1 MTVAG
6 QAARNVAA
14 TREDMTMDRALP
26 RKPGS
31 AVLFRAILLGAVA
44 LPWVAGAGYACDG
57 KGYSLDVAVGQ
68 IATGG
73 GLAVQLDRIK
83 LLDHVPDK
91 YTISVKDG
99 ADVLAD
105 HVSVAQYDTISLK
118 TRCGTVTIG
127 ADRKS
132 MFHHSVLT
140 VNWSYF

>member
-1 MTVAG
+1 
-6 QAARNVAA
+6 
-14 TREDMTMDRALP
+14 
-26 RKPGS
+26 
-31 AVLFRAILLGAVA
+31 VLFRAILLGAVA
-44 LPWVAGAGYACDG
+44 LPWIAGTAYACDG

-91 YTISVKDG
+91 YTISVKDD

-118 TRCGTVTIG
+118 TRCGMVTIG